1 MLNEMDNPLRP
12 SSSHEC
18 FGLLPEW
25 NRKSDTKLLRQMVAS
40 STGSKLTISAEKQL
54 QQLEA
59 ENVLMTLSQNM
70 NCGKLKLQSAIAL
83 AEKLGV
89 SKMATGLARKR
100 LNQIAH
106 QVNLD
111 EQWMLN
117 LGKQKS

>member
-25 NRKSDTKLLRQMVAS
+25 NRKSDTKLLRQIIVS
-40 STGSKLTISAEKQL
+40 STGSKLTLSAEKQL

-59 ENVLMTLSQNM
+59 ENVLMTLSQAE
-70 NCGKLKLQSAIAL
+70 NCGKLKLQAAITL

-89 SKMATGLARKR
+89 SKLAIGLARKR
-100 LNQIAH
+100 LNQMARQI
-106 QVNLD
+106 NLD

-117 LGKQKS
+117 LGK